1 MKASL
6 PIRPLLLPTLS
17 ILTALVAVLTF
28 PAAAATKGPLKIF
41 LMAGQSNMEGHA
53 NVATIDFLGE
63 DTDPARAA
71 LLKKF
76 KPDGKTLVTRD
87 DVWVV
92 SAIWGA
98 GSPFDKLQPGLG
110 ARSDA
115 SQLGS
120 KIGPEYGFGYFMGEA
135 LEEQVLLIKVVAGGT
150 SLHQNW
156 RPPSAGPLAG
166 AKPEDVGGMYRSLV
180 GNTHDTIRDLK
191 KLFPAYDEK
200 AGYEIAGLVWFQGYN
215 DMFDERGRKDYGN
228 NLVMLIND
236 LRKEFKAPNMK
247 VAVGVMGV
255 NGPLNEGTINPKQK
269 DIREGQRF
277 VNKIPEFK
285 GNVKAFESAP
295 LLHPK
300 VVELTAGEWLRIR
313 DFKKDPHTAEEKAL
327 LQRATSNMG
336 FHYNGEGRFFILLGK
351 AFADTMLELT
361 GPGAK

>member
-1 MKASL
+1 
-6 PIRPLLLPTLS
+6 
-17 ILTALVAVLTF
+17 
-28 PAAAATKGPLKIF
+28 
-41 LMAGQSNMEGHA
+41 
-53 NVATIDFLGE
+53 
-63 DTDPARAA
+63 
-71 LLKKF
+71 
-76 KPDGKTLVTRD
+76 
-87 DVWVV
+87 
-92 SAIWGA
+92 
-98 GSPFDKLQPGLG
+98 
-110 ARSDA
+110 
-115 SQLGS
+115 
-120 KIGPEYGFGYFMGEA
+120 
-135 LEEQVLLIKVVAGGT
+135 
-150 SLHQNW
+150 
-156 RPPSAGPLAG
+156 
-166 AKPEDVGGMYRSLV
+166 
-180 GNTHDTIRDLK
+180 
-191 KLFPAYDEK
+191 
-200 AGYEIAGLVWFQGYN
+200 
-215 DMFDERGRKDYGN
+215 
-228 NLVMLIND
+228 
-236 LRKEFKAPNMK
+236 MK